1 MNGLTMHTGRA
12 QLKGNGQL
20 RVNRQGRQPNR
31 YVWALYF
38 RLAHFGTFRSRWNVP
53 LIVVFHI
60 IPRKLAPMLGQV
72 YLELCLATNSVAIY
86 GYQNENG
93 LDAT

>member
-1 MNGLTMHTGRA
+1 
-12 QLKGNGQL
+12 
-20 RVNRQGRQPNR
+20 
-31 YVWALYF
+31 
-38 RLAHFGTFRSRWNVP
+38 
-53 LIVVFHI
+53 
-60 IPRKLAPMLGQV
+60 MLGQV